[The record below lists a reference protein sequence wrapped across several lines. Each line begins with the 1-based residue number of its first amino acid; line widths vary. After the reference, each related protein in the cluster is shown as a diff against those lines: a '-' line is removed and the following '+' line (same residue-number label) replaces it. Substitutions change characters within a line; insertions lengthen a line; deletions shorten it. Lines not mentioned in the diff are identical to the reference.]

1 MTINEV
7 RASNGLEPLEKGGD
21 IILNQTYITAMSMGE
36 GEQEPEEQE
45 PEEGAG
51 FEGEDMEGE
60 GDGFEPVTK
69 ARRVRVSVEL

>member
-1 MTINEV
+1 
-7 RASNGLEPLEKGGD
+7 LEKGGD

-36 GEQEPEEQE
+36 GEQEPVEQEPVEQE

-51 FEGEDMEGE
+51 FDGKDMEDE
-60 GDGFEPVTK
+60 GDDFTTETVTK

>member
-1 MTINEV
+1 
-7 RASNGLEPLEKGGD
+7 
-21 IILNQTYITAMSMGE
+21 MSMGE
-36 GEQEPEEQE
+36 GEQEPEEQEPVEQE

-51 FEGEDMEGE
+51 FEGEDMEDE

>member
-1 MTINEV
+1 V
-7 RASNGLEPLEKGGD
+7 
-21 IILNQTYITAMSMGE
+21 
-36 GEQEPEEQE
+36 EQEPVEQE

-51 FEGEDMEGE
+51 FEGEDMEDE